1 MSFILCSI
9 YPKQFKNVYRGNL
22 FGAQYQELICVSC
35 QHFFGVTPISQAHLE
50 PRKYYRTFQATGR
63 HQQWFAEFCS
73 VLLFFTTT
81 ITCKIYRQFTR
92 FHWISWFE
100 SLTLLF
106 GCFQKDKYQIK
117 FLARR
122 LGTRLQF
129 EYLISFHPNS
139 LIS

>member
-63 HQQWFAEFCS
+63 HQQWFAEFFS

-106 GCFQKDKYQIK
+106 GCFQKDKYQMK